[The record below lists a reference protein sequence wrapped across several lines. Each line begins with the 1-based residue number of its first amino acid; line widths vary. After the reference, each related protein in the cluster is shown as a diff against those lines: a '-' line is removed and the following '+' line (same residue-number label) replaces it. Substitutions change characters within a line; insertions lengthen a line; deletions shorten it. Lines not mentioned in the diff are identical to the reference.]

1 MLTLDKIKELLQ
13 DTNLS
18 AIAQAV
24 QVHPNT
30 LYRLMDGQEPK
41 YNTVKSLS
49 DYFEDKG
56 FTNES
61 K

>member
-1 MLTLDKIKELLQ
+1 MLTLDKIKELLK
-13 DTNLS
+13 DCNLS
-18 AIAQAV
+18 AVAQSI

-41 YNTVKSLS
+41 YTTVKTLS

-56 FTNES
+56 VRN
-61 K
+61 

>member
-1 MLTLDKIKELLQ
+1 MLTLDRIKDLLK
-13 DTNLS
+13 DCNLS
-18 AIAQAV
+18 AVAQSI

-41 YNTVKSLS
+41 YTTVKALS

-56 FTNES
+56 VQA
-61 K
+61 

>member
-1 MLTLDKIKELLQ
+1 MLTLEKIKQLLSEA
-13 DTNLS
+13 NLS
-18 AIAQAV
+18 AVAQSAG
-24 QVHPNT
+24 VHPNT

-41 YNTVKSLS
+41 YSTVKSLS

-56 FTNES
+56 FTSES

>member
-1 MLTLDKIKELLQ
+1 MLNLDKIKELLA
-13 DTNLS
+13 DCNLS
-18 AIAQAV
+18 AVAQSV

-41 YNTVKSLS
+41 YTTVKALS

-56 FTNES
+56 VRN
-61 K
+61 